1 MKRSIRILIIAITFV
16 WVGMVLGISFLEAPL
31 KFQAPNI
38 TTELGLG
45 IGKLVFSALNKI
57 EISFSILLLVFLW
70 RGKFATKSIYLYP
83 VIFCI
88 ILVQSIWL
96 IPVLNQRADLIISGQ
111 EVNPSFHHIAY
122 VILEV
127 VKVVLLITAGVKFLK
142 STESK

>member
-1 MKRSIRILIIAITFV
+1 MKSSIRILIIAITFV

-70 RGKFATKSIYLYP
+70 RGKFAIKSMYLYAG
-83 VIFCI
+83 IFGI

-96 IPVLNQRADLIISGQ
+96 IPVLNQRADVIISGQ
-111 EVNPSFHHIAY
+111 EVSPSFHHIAY
-122 VILEV
+122 VIIEV
-127 VKVVLLITAGVKFLK
+127 IKVVLLITAGVKFLK